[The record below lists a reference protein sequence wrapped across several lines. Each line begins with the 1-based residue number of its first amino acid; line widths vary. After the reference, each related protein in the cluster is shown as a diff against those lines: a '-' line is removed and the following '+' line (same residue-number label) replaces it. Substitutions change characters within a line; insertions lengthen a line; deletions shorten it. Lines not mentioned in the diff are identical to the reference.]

1 MRKLVTPV
9 PDTVSSSIDLP
20 RSVDVVIIGGGI
32 IGASSAYELAKKGL
46 RVALCEKGR
55 IAGEQSSRNW
65 GFCRQQ
71 GRHPAEIPLIIESM
85 RRWRR
90 MSDEL
95 GEDIGYRPTGCLY
108 FADSPE
114 QKADYETWLEHA
126 KLHQLDS
133 RMIDANEI
141 EKLIPNA
148 AIHHKSA
155 LFTASDGRAEPTRA
169 APAIARAAKNR
180 GVHVLTN
187 CAVRGLEFEAGR
199 VSGVVT
205 ERGRIAATAVVG
217 AGGVWSEM
225 FCSRH
230 GLDLPQLE
238 TESSVMR
245 TGPAPEIFEGA
256 LWNSGFAMRRRLD
269 GGYTIANGAASMCDI
284 TPRTFRHMS
293 KFWGN
298 FKKERRR
305 LKLRF
310 GRRFLED
317 FRTSRDWSLHHPSP
331 FEATRVL
338 DPEPNQQILDEALKN
353 LRAMFPEFK
362 HVDIVERWAGR
373 IDVTPDAVP
382 VISPATDIPGFFIA
396 SGFSGHGFGIGPG
409 AGRLV
414 ADLVNGDHPIVDPTP
429 FRLDRF

>member
-114 QKADYETWLEHA
+114 QQADYETWLEHA

-230 GLDLPQLE
+230 GLELPQLE

-256 LWNSGFAMRRRLD
+256 LWNSGSAMRRRFD